1 MKPAIPKAPT
11 EVERLAEPL
20 LVAEGALDFV
30 ALPLAP
36 VEAAALLS
44 ETNLSLK
51 IFQGSRLTIPACSWA
66 TCRSPDPWTVVA
78 DSCVQAAVNGYYGSE
93 TNYASNMSY
102 LELLPGLIV
111 TISEN
116 AVVPVLSL
124 RSMLLR
130 SNLDMIIVIVAR
142 LDLQVRVCLEV
153 NEPGKAGTLLLRE
166 LLDLGGVLRSILFWK
181 RRTTKAK
188 NKAFGETQLLE
199 ADVENWVNE
208 TEDLQH

>member
-1 MKPAIPKAPT
+1 M
-11 EVERLAEPL
+11 
-20 LVAEGALDFV
+20 
-30 ALPLAP
+30 
-36 VEAAALLS
+36 
-44 ETNLSLK
+44 
-51 IFQGSRLTIPACSWA
+51 
-66 TCRSPDPWTVVA
+66 
-78 DSCVQAAVNGYYGSE
+78 NGYYGSE

-166 LLDLGGVLRSILFWK
+166 LLDLGGVLRSILF
-181 RRTTKAK
+181 
-188 NKAFGETQLLE
+188 
-199 ADVENWVNE
+199 
-208 TEDLQH
+208 